1 MPKVWEPRV
10 GKLLHPEYFPWSFK
24 PADSSRYGGQPR
36 IDYLACDL
44 YGCFWMIEVKQLG
57 PDRKSINIENDVS
70 IGQRNALDAVSEVG
84 AVALLAVGCGS
95 RLYIFTWER
104 IRWLQSQGHW
114 PRVLLNDASAI
125 FHWTGP
131 TDWARPEMAKLLRLI
146 PIQSPSYGVLL
157 GKEDPVPTPP
167 TVTQPSPPSE
177 DTEPSPSISKPMA
190 CTPMPDDLVLVRLA
204 PSFSAREKKS
214 SSSARSR
221 PGGGK
226 S

>member
-24 PADSSRYGGQPR
+24 PADSSKYGGQPR

-44 YGCFWMIEVKQLG
+44 YGRFWMVEVKQLRE
-57 PDRKSINIENDVS
+57 DRKSINIEIDVT

-114 PRVLLNDASAI
+114 PRILLNDASAALP
-125 FHWTGP
+125 WTGP
-131 TDWARPEMAKLLRLI
+131 KEWTTLRMAKIFHRIPLL
-146 PIQSPSYGVLL
+146 PAEHGGVLEEYL
-157 GKEDPVPTPP
+157 EPTPP
-167 TVTQPSPPSE
+167 TAMLPLPPSE
-177 DTEPSPSISKPMA
+177 NTEPSPSISKPMA

-204 PSFSAREKKS
+204 PSSSAREKKS
-214 SSSARSR
+214 SSFARSR

>member
-36 IDYLACDL
+36 IDYLACDV
-44 YGCFWMIEVKQLG
+44 YGRFWMIEVKQLG

-95 RLYIFTWER
+95 QLYIFTWER

-114 PRVLLNDASAI
+114 PRILLKDCSAV

-131 TDWARPEMAKLLRLI
+131 THWTSPEIAKIFHRL
-146 PIQSPSYGVLL
+146 PILASLDATVPSQC
-157 GKEDPVPTPP
+157 DTPP
-167 TVTQPSPPSE
+167 TVMPPLPPSE
-177 DTEPSPSISKPMA
+177 NTEPSPSISKPMA